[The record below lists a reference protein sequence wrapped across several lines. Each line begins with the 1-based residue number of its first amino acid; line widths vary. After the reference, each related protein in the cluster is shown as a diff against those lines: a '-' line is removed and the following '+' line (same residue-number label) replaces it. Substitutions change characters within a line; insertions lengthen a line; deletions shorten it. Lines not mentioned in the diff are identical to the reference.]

1 MSSRR
6 DRKAVARAA
15 REAAEES
22 AGRRRWPPALWP
34 LPLRVAAALAVG
46 IALGF
51 ALRVLVESL

>member
-6 DRKAVARAA
+6 ERKAAARAV
-15 REAAEES
+15 REAAKGPVGS
-22 AGRRRWPPALWP
+22 RHWP
-34 LPLRVAAALAVG
+34 LALRLAVALAVG